1 MGERGSTS
9 VRLTSEVIHMEHSVP
24 ENFISPAVLDRLIA
38 AHDGDVALLYLYR
51 VRTGTLDAERAA
63 RDLCRTRR
71 EIDAADEKLTRLTQ
85 GGVAGEFSPAAAS
98 ASAATADAEINA
110 GRAVGASARESAPQ
124 APEDTLP
131 EYRAAELARRSR
143 EDERFAAI
151 LAEAQRVMGR
161 ALSSVDMK
169 TLFGIYDYLALPAD
183 VIMLLINHVGKQYS
197 ERYGTSRRPSAR
209 ALEKEAYR
217 WANREILTLEQAE
230 DYIRA
235 LAARKTALAEAKEAM
250 GIAGR
255 ELTKTETEYIS
266 SWLDMGYDA
275 QSIAIAY
282 DRTVT
287 NTGALRWSYMNKII
301 SSWRDSGLFTPEEIE
316 QKDPRRRGDARKVK
330 VEPRGSR
337 PSDFDGL
344 DAMLDK
350 I

>member
-1 MGERGSTS
+1 
-9 VRLTSEVIHMEHSVP
+9 MEHSVP
-24 ENFISPAVLDRLIA
+24 ENFISPAVIDRLIA

-51 VRTGTLDAERAA
+51 VRTGALDAERAA

-71 EIDAADEKLTRLTQ
+71 EIDAADEKLARLTQ
-85 GGVAGEFSPAAAS
+85 GGDAPAPAANAP
-98 ASAATADAEINA
+98 AAPAPAEAEINA
-110 GRAVGASARESAPQ
+110 ARAVGAAARASAPQ
-124 APEDTLP
+124 APEDCLP
-131 EYRAAELARRSR
+131 EYRAADLAKRSR

-230 DYIRA
+230 EYIRA
-235 LAARKTALAEAKEAM
+235 LAARKTALAEVKEAM

-275 QSIAIAY
+275 RSLAIAY

-301 SSWRDSGLFTPEEIE
+301 TSWRDSALFTPEEIE
-316 QKDPRRRGDARKVK
+316 QKDPRRRGDARKAQP
-330 VEPRGSR
+330 EARGSR

>member
-1 MGERGSTS
+1 
-9 VRLTSEVIHMEHSVP
+9 MEHSAP
-24 ENFISPAVLDRLIA
+24 ENRISPDVLDRLIA

-51 VRTGTLDAERAA
+51 LRTGTLDAERAA

-71 EIDAADEKLTRLTQ
+71 EIDAAEEKLMRLTPR
-85 GGVAGEFSPAAAS
+85 GDAGDMSPAAATEAPK
-98 ASAATADAEINA
+98 ASAA
-110 GRAVGASARESAPQ
+110 RAASATAARERVPQ
-124 APEDTLP
+124 SPEETLP
-131 EYRAAELARRSR
+131 EYRAEELVKRSR
-143 EDERFAAI
+143 EDDRFAAI

-183 VIMLLINHVGKQYS
+183 VVMLLINHVGKQYS

-209 ALEKEAYR
+209 AIQKEAYY
-217 WANREILTLEQAE
+217 WANREIITLEQAE
-230 DYIRA
+230 EYIRA
-235 LAARKTALAEAKEAM
+235 LAERKSALAEVKEAM
-250 GIAGR
+250 GIGGR
-255 ELTKTETEYIS
+255 ELTKTETEYIA
-266 SWLDMGYDA
+266 SWLDMGFTA
-275 QSIAIAY
+275 QTIAIAY

-316 QKDPRRRGDARKVK
+316 RKDPRRRGDARKVK

-337 PSDFDGL
+337 PADFDSL
-344 DAMLDK
+344 DEILNK

>member
-1 MGERGSTS
+1 
-9 VRLTSEVIHMEHSVP
+9 MEHSVP

-85 GGVAGEFSPAAAS
+85 GGTAGEFSPAG
-98 ASAATADAEINA
+98 AEINA

-230 DYIRA
+230 EYIRA

>member
-1 MGERGSTS
+1 
-9 VRLTSEVIHMEHSVP
+9 MEHSVP
-24 ENFISPAVLDRLIA
+24 ENYISPAVLDRLLA

-51 VRTGTLDAERAA
+51 VRTGCTDAERAA

-71 EIDAADEKLTRLTQ
+71 EIDAADEKLARLTH

-98 ASAATADAEINA
+98 TPPAENAAAHTM
-110 GRAVGASARESAPQ
+110 GASARESAPQ

-131 EYRAAELARRSR
+131 EYRAEELVKRSR
-143 EDERFAAI
+143 EDDRFAAI

-183 VIMLLINHVGKQYS
+183 VIMLLINHVGKQYV

-230 DYIRA
+230 EYIRA
-235 LAARKTALAEAKEAM
+235 LAARKTALAEVKEAM
-250 GIAGR
+250 HITGR
-255 ELTKTETEYIS
+255 DLTKTETEYIS
-266 SWLDMGYDA
+266 SWLDMGFDA
-275 QSIAIAY
+275 NTIAIAY

-301 SSWRDSGLFTPEEIE
+301 TSWRDSALFTPEEIE

-330 VEPRGSR
+330 PEPRGSR
-337 PSDFDGL
+337 PSDFEGL

>member
-1 MGERGSTS
+1 
-9 VRLTSEVIHMEHSVP
+9 MEHSVP
-24 ENFISPAVLDRLIA
+24 EKYISPAVIDRLIA

-51 VRTGTLDAERAA
+51 ARTGCTDAERAA

-71 EIDAADEKLTRLTQ
+71 EIDAADEKLARLTHS
-85 GGVAGEFSPAAAS
+85 GVAGEFSPAAAS
-98 ASAATADAEINA
+98 APAAPAEPELNA
-110 GRAVGASARESAPQ
+110 TRAVGASARESAPQ

-131 EYRAAELARRSR
+131 EYRAEDLAKRSR
-143 EDERFAAI
+143 EDDRFAAI

-183 VIMLLINHVGKQYS
+183 VIMLLINHVGKQYA

-217 WANREILTLEQAE
+217 WANREIITLEQAE
-230 DYIRA
+230 EYIRA
-235 LAARKTALAEAKEAM
+235 LAARKTALAEVKDTM

-275 QSIAIAY
+275 KSIVIAY

-301 SSWRDSGLFTPEEIE
+301 TSWRDSALFTPEEIE
-316 QKDPRRRGDARKVK
+316 QKDPRRRGDARIVK
-330 VEPRGSR
+330 PEPRGSR

>member
-1 MGERGSTS
+1 MLNSA
-9 VRLTSEVIHMEHSVP
+9 P
-24 ENFISPAVLDRLIA
+24 ENYISPDVLDRLIA

-51 VRTGTLDAERAA
+51 LRTGTLDAERAA

-71 EIDAADEKLTRLTQ
+71 EIDAAEEKLMRLTPSGDA
-85 GGVAGEFSPAAAS
+85 GGMPPAAATE
-98 ASAATADAEINA
+98 APKAAAAPA
-110 GRAVGASARESAPQ
+110 AAPAARERVPQ
-124 APEDTLP
+124 APEEALP
-131 EYRAAELARRSR
+131 EYRTEELVKRSR
-143 EDERFAAI
+143 EDDRFAAI

-183 VIMLLINHVGKQYS
+183 VVMLLINHVGKQYS

-209 ALEKEAYR
+209 AIQKEAYY
-217 WANREILTLEQAE
+217 WANREIITLEQAE
-230 DYIRA
+230 EYIRA
-235 LAARKTALAEAKEAM
+235 LAERKSALAEVKEAM

-255 ELTKTETEYIS
+255 ELTKTETEYIA
-266 SWLDMGYDA
+266 SWLDMGFTA
-275 QSIAIAY
+275 QTIAIAY

-330 VEPRGSR
+330 AEPRGSR
-337 PSDFDGL
+337 PTDFEGL
-344 DAMLDK
+344 DDMLNK